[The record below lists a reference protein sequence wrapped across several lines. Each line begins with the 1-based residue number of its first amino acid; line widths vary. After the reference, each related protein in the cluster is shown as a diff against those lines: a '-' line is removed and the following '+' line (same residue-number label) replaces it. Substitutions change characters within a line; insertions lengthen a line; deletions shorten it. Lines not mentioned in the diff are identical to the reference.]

1 VTSPGFY
8 ITAHYINDFPTLYL
22 AGSFTLKTS
31 SDSRTFTIT
40 TTGFTHVG
48 SYLDGGFTTFY
59 VLRTT
64 VTIPGVFRRIMQT
77 KVVGIRPTTARLIIP
92 VVTTQACRT
101 KLYWTGPTA
110 SFRVYN
116 PSVTD
121 ISATAT
127 YTYASGST
135 SIDMNLT
142 SPGTWHIAIQHGI
155 FNYVSLRNST
165 VNMTTYT

>member
-1 VTSPGFY
+1 VSSPGFY
-8 ITAHYINDFPTLYL
+8 VEALYINDFPKLYPGDGFAL
-22 AGSFTLKTS
+22 TTS
-31 SDSRTFTIT
+31 SNSKTFTIT
-40 TTGFTHVG
+40 RTGFTQVG
-48 SYLDGGFTTFY
+48 AYLDGGFTTFY

-64 VTIPGVFRRIMQT
+64 VTIPGVFTRMMQT

-135 SIDMNLT
+135 SIDMNLN
-142 SPGTWHIAIQHGI
+142 SPGTWHIAIHHGI
-155 FNYVSLRNST
+155 FNYNLLQNST
-165 VNMTTYT
+165 VNMTTFT